1 MMRNSKMGN
10 VYFTINNAQITFLSS
25 FSPLAIASQLLNF
38 KLLKPFNPTPI

>member
-1 MMRNSKMGN
+1 MMRNTKMGN

-38 KLLKPFNPTPI
+38 KLLKQKSLEL